1 MILRLCEAALLL
13 CFGLLGAT
21 LATIEGLF
29 VPLTVMLLCFIM
41 GLQNALITKLSRA
54 EIRTTHIT
62 GIVTDIGIELGKL
75 LYWNRHGEQFGRV
88 QVDRQRLQVLSLLAL
103 YFFMGGIA
111 GAFGFNRLGYVST
124 LPLALLLIS
133 LALVPMLDDLRS
145 GWRRFRRARQ
155 V

>member
-1 MILRLCEAALLL
+1 MILRLCEAAL
-13 CFGLLGAT
+13 
-21 LATIEGLF
+21 
-29 VPLTVMLLCFIM
+29 LLCFIM

-75 LYWNRHGEQFGRV
+75 LYWNRHGDRHGRV

-111 GAFGFNRLGYVST
+111 GAFGFNGLGYIAT
-124 LPLALLLIS
+124 LPLALLLVG
-133 LALVPMLDDLRS
+133 LALVPAVDDLRS

-155 V
+155 G